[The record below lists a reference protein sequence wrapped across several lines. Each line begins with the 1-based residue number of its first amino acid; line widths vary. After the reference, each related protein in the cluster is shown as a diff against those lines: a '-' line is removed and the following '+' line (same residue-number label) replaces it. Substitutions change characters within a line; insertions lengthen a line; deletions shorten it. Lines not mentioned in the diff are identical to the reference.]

1 MKKNFI
7 KIQQKQQIKIYRRK
21 VQKQKLE
28 ALFVSSQNTTS
39 FVRLDSD
46 PMKSTDQTSTD
57 ESFSANSIFHGRQS
71 MPLTNLGR
79 KLWHEGQRVSKLY
92 FREETFS
99 KKKGA
104 EEEKHEDS
112 LIIPDRN
119 NTVKFSDC
127 RKHRG
132 TTRYAPLASRFRV

>member
-1 MKKNFI
+1 M
-7 KIQQKQQIKIYRRK
+7 
-21 VQKQKLE
+21 E

-112 LIIPDRN
+112 LIIQ
-119 NTVKFSDC
+119 TE
-127 RKHRG
+127 
-132 TTRYAPLASRFRV
+132 TTQ